1 MEINPYLSFD
11 GRCAEAFNFYASVLG
26 GTILTLMP
34 YGGSPMANAVSEGWQ
49 DKVMHARLKVGNQ
62 IIMGSDS
69 MPGQYEPPRGHSLSI
84 SVADAAEAERIFPA
98 LAEGGTVHMAL
109 QATFWAVR
117 FGVLQDRFGIAWMV
131 NCEPAH

>member
-1 MEINPYLSFD
+1 
-11 GRCAEAFNFYASVLG
+11 
-26 GTILTLMP
+26 
-34 YGGSPMANAVSEGWQ
+34 
-49 DKVMHARLKVGNQ
+49 
-62 IIMGSDS
+62 
-69 MPGQYEPPRGHSLSI
+69 
-84 SVADAAEAERIFPA
+84 

>member
-11 GRCAEAFNFYASVLG
+11 GWCAEAFNFYASVLG

-49 DKVMHARLKVGNQ
+49 DKVMHARLKVANQ

-69 MPGQYEPPRGHSLSI
+69 MPGQYEPPRGYSPSI

-131 NCEPAH
+131 NCEQAH

>member
-131 NCEPAH
+131 NCEQAH